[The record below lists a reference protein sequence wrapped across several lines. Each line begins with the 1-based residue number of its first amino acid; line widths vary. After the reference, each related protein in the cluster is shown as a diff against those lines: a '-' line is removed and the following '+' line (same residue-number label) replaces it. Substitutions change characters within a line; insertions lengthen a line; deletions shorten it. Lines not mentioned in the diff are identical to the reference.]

1 MSDDVSLA
9 EDTVKQVLREYGY
22 VNAKVTIPHDLTIDE
37 LVDAVMDNREYLP
50 SMVTVNKADLIDKSY
65 LPTVKEGAR
74 ERDLDPD
81 DVLFISAEK
90 ELGLDGL
97 RERLSGRSW
106 GSSASTWTS
115 PVGGVDYE
123 EPLVLFEG
131 DTVGD
136 ACTKIG
142 GEFDE
147 RFKFARVSGT
157 SAKHDD
163 QQVGK
168 GHELADEDVL
178 RIVARK

>member
-65 LPTVKEGAR
+65 LPTVKEELR

-97 RERLSGRSW
+97 RERLWEELGLIRIYMDKPGR
-106 GSSASTWTS
+106 GSTTRS
-115 PVGGVDYE
+115 
-123 EPLVLFEG
+123 
-131 DTVGD
+131 
-136 ACTKIG
+136 
-142 GEFDE
+142 
-147 RFKFARVSGT
+147 R
-157 SAKHDD
+157 
-163 QQVGK
+163 
-168 GHELADEDVL
+168 
-178 RIVARK
+178 